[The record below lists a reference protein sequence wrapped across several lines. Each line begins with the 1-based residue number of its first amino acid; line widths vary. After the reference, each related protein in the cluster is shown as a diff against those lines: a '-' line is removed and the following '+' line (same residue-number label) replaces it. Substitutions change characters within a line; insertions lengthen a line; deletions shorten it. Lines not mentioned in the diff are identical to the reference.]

1 MGTKLKETPNI
12 RNVNSELLPAQK
24 LEKNVRGFSPQLN
37 FTSLIMNFQ
46 VLESNLGTNYLQKV
60 WWILLY

>member
-1 MGTKLKETPNI
+1 MGTKLKVTLNI

-37 FTSLIMNFQ
+37 FSSLFMNVQ
-46 VLESNLGTNYLQKV
+46 GLESKLGTNFLQRG
-60 WWILLY
+60 

>member
-24 LEKNVRGFSPQLN
+24 LEKNVRGFSPLLN